1 MARVRLVLAS
11 ASPRR
16 AELLRAAG
24 FLFDT
29 CAVAVDERVRPG
41 ESPDAYVR
49 RLAME
54 KSARAMALVMASRTR
69 SGGGSGAEPRDLVVV
84 LGADTGVVI
93 DGEILGKPRDD
104 PDAEWMLRRLSGRRH
119 DVMTGVSL
127 RRGVVE
133 LGAVV
138 STAVECRALTDADVA
153 WYVASGE
160 GRDKA
165 GAYAIQGLASR
176 FIPHIEGSYSN
187 VVGLPI
193 ACVFELFERIR
204 AG

>member
-1 MARVRLVLAS
+1 MVCGSYLAS

-16 AELLRAAG
+16 ADLLRAAG
-24 FLFDT
+24 FVFDT
-29 CAVAVDERVRPG
+29 LAVEIDERVRSG
-41 ESPDAYVR
+41 ESPAAYVR

-54 KSARAMALVMASRTR
+54 KSARTMDLMTDEA
-69 SGGGSGAEPRDLVVV
+69 RDRVVV
-84 LGADTGVVI
+84 LGADTVVVV

-104 PDAEWMLRRLSGRRH
+104 PDAERMLRRLSGRRH

-127 RRGVVE
+127 RRGLAE

-138 STAVECRALTDADVA
+138 TTTVECRALSDADVS

-165 GAYAIQGLASR
+165 GGYAIQGLASR
-176 FIPHIEGSYSN
+176 FMPRIEGSYSN

-193 ACVFELFERIR
+193 SCVFELFERLR
-204 AG
+204 